1 MDDID
6 PTAAQ
11 KINQIV
17 AAAGEEHLAAYIKQ
31 TFPPPLVALGYY
43 TVENAV
49 NWLDFD
55 KFMRW
60 LSHAIQ
66 TTAASAS
73 INTNAFPGS
82 PSILSHPTSSSPSTV
97 HSPPRSNAVDTTDS
111 PPPAPLLR
119 HQKRKRQPEDVI
131 CITSDSESD
140 SHIQSTSTKK
150 RAKHNKRSKSDG
162 RVVISKQLSCS
173 EIRTITKIPSCWTVP
188 HPEDGD
194 FAYLLDISEDQREWL
209 DKKNEPLSMIAIIK
223 SEDQD
228 SWGEGTGGSRTK
240 PTNVVAL
247 GNVPC
252 QAATHQCQGVWI
264 CSQFDQSLLDG
275 HERYEPDDDAMREL
289 WEADRA
295 VNVRDTSSMSIRA
308 AAFYTEVHRK
318 KCKFVAADGAECPG
332 TPVYRKLRQM
342 NLDGKYGFIGCEN
355 FAAGQSHRFVTIN
368 RDVDED
374 LLIELFQN
382 NGQFKSF
389 VNTITATC
397 ARVLPPGQGGKGERT
412 CPYPHIDVN
421 GNIIKGELIR
431 RKCNATIK
439 IFAPIDRD
447 DRRAIVYLSGPHNHP
462 RPPSTKLSRTGKD
475 AHKEA
480 ILAAGTTGLTVLKCD
495 NAGSTSKVFGGNI
508 PATLDP
514 ALSNPRIKRKL
525 IYDLKTLDNPHG
537 LGFEGEFLSRSFN
550 LAIDITPGVCFF
562 QRKMRETLPAD
573 KRYIHYLTSEDGIEI
588 ILTMLPFLARR
599 IHSAKASLYDN
610 TYARVHGVWKEWE
623 VVIWDD
629 KLDFRATI
637 TRIYSTRE
645 TYEVFGKMWPAL
657 WDTIHRVTGVE
668 VKFKF
673 IHGEGLRTVLV
684 DGTKPQANAFG
695 ADLIARN
702 KPHLSGV
709 HVTDP
714 QAILPF
720 ILRTCVF
727 HVNRKFAAMAL
738 ADELD
743 EFIEWCKNSEHK
755 VVRDWI
761 KDKDSVRDW
770 FWSSIN
776 EFLSEIP
783 KEDWYLTPGD
793 TKVPTRIL
801 INTRERI
808 FHFWKQSNAYQLDLQ
823 VEEKIKL
830 MEEQCVLINHRNSKG
845 HRDRNDASR
854 RSANHHK
861 ALDRSHAREEIE
873 GIDAQVKALKE
884 KKKALQATSGIKK
897 TKKQGEKEKVKAPDE
912 NELAGLSEDIPD
924 SSDEAGHGLAPI
936 TAAYTEQAAFL
947 AAPMLSN
954 FGFQLDPALEPSF
967 PPGAGYENLDG
978 NLEDY
983 TYPF

>member
-1 MDDID
+1 MDEID

-31 TFPPPLVALGYY
+31 KFPPPLVAPGCY

-82 PSILSHPTSSSPSTV
+82 PSILSHPTCSSPSTV
-97 HSPPRSNAVDTTDS
+97 HSPPRSNAVDMTDS

-150 RAKHNKRSKSDG
+150 RAKRNKRSKSDG

-194 FAYLLDISEDQREWL
+194 FAYLLDISEDQMEWL
-209 DKKNEPLSMIAIIK
+209 NKKNEPLSMIAIIK
-223 SEDQD
+223 
-228 SWGEGTGGSRTK
+228 TK
-240 PTNVVAL
+240 T
-247 GNVPC
+247 
-252 QAATHQCQGVWI
+252 
-264 CSQFDQSLLDG
+264 
-275 HERYEPDDDAMREL
+275 
-289 WEADRA
+289 
-295 VNVRDTSSMSIRA
+295 
-308 AAFYTEVHRK
+308 
-318 KCKFVAADGAECPG
+318 PG
-332 TPVYRKLRQM
+332 
-342 NLDGKYGFIGCEN
+342 
-355 FAAGQSHRFVTIN
+355 
-368 RDVDED
+368 
-374 LLIELFQN
+374 
-382 NGQFKSF
+382 
-389 VNTITATC
+389 
-397 ARVLPPGQGGKGERT
+397 ARVLP
-412 CPYPHIDVN
+412 
-421 GNIIKGELIR
+421 
-431 RKCNATIK
+431 
-439 IFAPIDRD
+439 
-447 DRRAIVYLSGPHNHP
+447 
-462 RPPSTKLSRTGKD
+462 
-475 AHKEA
+475 
-480 ILAAGTTGLTVLKCD
+480 
-495 NAGSTSKVFGGNI
+495 
-508 PATLDP
+508 
-514 ALSNPRIKRKL
+514 
-525 IYDLKTLDNPHG
+525 
-537 LGFEGEFLSRSFN
+537 
-550 LAIDITPGVCFF
+550 
-562 QRKMRETLPAD
+562 
-573 KRYIHYLTSEDGIEI
+573 
-588 ILTMLPFLARR
+588 FLAGR
-599 IHSAKASLYDN
+599 IHSAKASLHDN

-673 IHGEGLRTVLV
+673 IHGGGLRTVLV
-684 DGTKPQANAFG
+684 DGNKPQANTFG

-702 KPHLSGV
+702 KPHLSAV

-793 TKVPTRIL
+793 TNLNESAHPYTNQHTGTNLPLLEAIQR
-801 INTRERI
+801 
-808 FHFWKQSNAYQLDLQ
+808 AYQLDLQ

-830 MEEQCVLINHRNSKG
+830 MEEQCVLINHRSSKG
-845 HRDRNDASR
+845 HRDRNNASR

-884 KKKALQATSGIKK
+884 KKKALQTTSGIKK
-897 TKKQGEKEKVKAPDE
+897 TKKQGERE
-912 NELAGLSEDIPD
+912 D

-936 TAAYTEQAAFL
+936 PAAYTEQAAFL

-983 TYPF
+983 MYPF

>member
-1 MDDID
+1 MDEID

-31 TFPPPLVALGYY
+31 TFPPLLVALGYY

-55 KFMRW
+55 KF
-60 LSHAIQ
+60 I
-66 TTAASAS
+66 
-73 INTNAFPGS
+73 
-82 PSILSHPTSSSPSTV
+82 
-97 HSPPRSNAVDTTDS
+97 SPPRSNAVDMTDS

-140 SHIQSTSTKK
+140 SPIQSTSTKK
-150 RAKHNKRSKSDG
+150 RAKPLLFRDSDNNEDP
-162 RVVISKQLSCS
+162 V
-173 EIRTITKIPSCWTVP
+173 VP

-275 HERYEPDDDAMREL
+275 HEHYEPDDDAMREL

-295 VNVRDTSSMSIRA
+295 VNVRDISSMSIRA
-308 AAFYTEVHRK
+308 AAFYTEVHRR

-355 FAAGQSHRFVTIN
+355 FAAGRSHRFVTIN

-382 NGQFKSF
+382 ND
-389 VNTITATC
+389 
-397 ARVLPPGQGGKGERT
+397 RVVRESALVPTLTSK
-412 CPYPHIDVN
+412 N

-475 AHKEA
+475 AYKEA

-495 NAGSTSKVFGGNI
+495 NAGSTSKIFGGNI

-514 ALSNPRIKRKL
+514 ALSDPRIKHKL
-525 IYDLKTLDNPHG
+525 IYDSKTLDNPHG

-562 QRKMRETLPAD
+562 QKKMRETLPAE
-573 KRYIHYLTSEDGIEI
+573 KRYIHHLTSEDGIEI
-588 ILTMLPFLARR
+588 ILTMLPFLASC
-599 IHSAKASLYDN
+599 IHSAKASLHDN

-629 KLDFRATI
+629 KLDFR
-637 TRIYSTRE
+637 
-645 TYEVFGKMWPAL
+645 VFL
-657 WDTIHRVTGVE
+657 QS
-668 VKFKF
+668 
-673 IHGEGLRTVLV
+673 LTV
-684 DGTKPQANAFG
+684 
-695 ADLIARN
+695 
-702 KPHLSGV
+702 
-709 HVTDP
+709 
-714 QAILPF
+714 AI
-720 ILRTCVF
+720 R
-727 HVNRKFAAMAL
+727 
-738 ADELD
+738 
-743 EFIEWCKNSEHK
+743 
-755 VVRDWI
+755 
-761 KDKDSVRDW
+761 
-770 FWSSIN
+770 
-776 EFLSEIP
+776 
-783 KEDWYLTPGD
+783 
-793 TKVPTRIL
+793 
-801 INTRERI
+801 
-808 FHFWKQSNAYQLDLQ
+808 
-823 VEEKIKL
+823 
-830 MEEQCVLINHRNSKG
+830 
-845 HRDRNDASR
+845 
-854 RSANHHK
+854 
-861 ALDRSHAREEIE
+861 
-873 GIDAQVKALKE
+873 
-884 KKKALQATSGIKK
+884 
-897 TKKQGEKEKVKAPDE
+897 
-912 NELAGLSEDIPD
+912 
-924 SSDEAGHGLAPI
+924 
-936 TAAYTEQAAFL
+936 
-947 AAPMLSN
+947 
-954 FGFQLDPALEPSF
+954 
-967 PPGAGYENLDG
+967 
-978 NLEDY
+978 
-983 TYPF
+983 